1 MEAPLSGNPAPL
13 PVPLDVCDVYGD
25 TIISSGEHITPLLMK
40 DIGRRGRFSTTPY
53 LALKNGRIRQDI
65 EAALRTEP
73 YAGRIPAER
82 LEQIFRIY
90 DDLAILPVLFD
101 EFELMRSHDTYLY
114 QHVLRIAALTVSMAI
129 DLFNAERASNISY
142 TALTHD
148 LGMLRLP
155 GQVLKDNGKDAPG
168 NRRLSQ
174 GHTVIG
180 YVLLT
185 YYLGNAELDCCRAA
199 LLHHERRDGSGY
211 PQGIRIEDIV
221 IDLIAVAGAF
231 DALLARRPFRKEPFG
246 RRPAIDLLWDQAQVG
261 ILNPVVVKLL
271 VANCRQ
277 EPIELDRL
285 KVAGEEEGMGK
296 TAEAD
301 RADNDAAGQC
311 PLSDRRTYS

>member
-1 MEAPLSGNPAPL
+1 MEPALSGNPAPL
-13 PVPLDVCDVYGD
+13 LVPLDVCDVYGAK
-25 TIISSGEHITPLLMK
+25 ILSAGEHITHSFMK
-40 DIGRRGRFSTTPY
+40 DIGRSGRFSTARC
-53 LALKNGRIRQDI
+53 LALKDGRIRQDM

-73 YAGRIPAER
+73 YAGRIPEER

-101 EFELMRSHDTYLY
+101 EFEFMRNRDTYLY

-142 TALTHD
+142 IALTHD

-155 GQVLKDNGKDAPG
+155 GQVLKDNGKDAPE
-168 NRRLSQ
+168 NRRIAQ

-185 YYLGNAELDCCRAA
+185 YYLGRAEPDCCSAA

-211 PQGIRIEDIV
+211 PQGIRFEDMV
-221 IDLIAVAGAF
+221 IDLLAVAGAF

-246 RRPAIDLLWDQAQVG
+246 RRPAIDLLWDQAQLG
-261 ILNPVVVKLL
+261 ILNPIVVKLL
-271 VANCRQ
+271 VASSRQ
-277 EPIELDRL
+277 EPVELDSL
-285 KVAGEEEGMGK
+285 EVAGEAEGLGN
-296 TAEAD
+296 TAKAD
-301 RADNDAAGQC
+301 GTDGDATGQC
-311 PLSDRRTYS
+311 PLSDRRNYS

>member
-1 MEAPLSGNPAPL
+1 
-13 PVPLDVCDVYGD
+13 
-25 TIISSGEHITPLLMK
+25 
-40 DIGRRGRFSTTPY
+40 
-53 LALKNGRIRQDI
+53 
-65 EAALRTEP
+65 
-73 YAGRIPAER
+73 
-82 LEQIFRIY
+82 
-90 DDLAILPVLFD
+90 
-101 EFELMRSHDTYLY
+101 
-114 QHVLRIAALTVSMAI
+114 MAI

-142 TALTHD
+142 AALTHD

-180 YVLLT
+180 YLLLT

-221 IDLIAVAGAF
+221 IDLMAVAGAF

-246 RRPAIDLLWDQAQVG
+246 RRPAIDLLWDQAQLG
-261 ILNPVVVKLL
+261 ILNPMVIKLL

-277 EPIELDRL
+277 EPIVLDRL
-285 KVAGEEEGMGK
+285 KVAGEEEGMEK

-301 RADNDAAGQC
+301 RADNDAAEQC

>member
-1 MEAPLSGNPAPL
+1 MEPVLSGNSAPL
-13 PVPLDVCDVYGD
+13 LVPLDVRDVYGAK
-25 TIISSGEHITPLLMK
+25 IISAGEHITHSLMK
-40 DIGRRGRFSTTPY
+40 DIGRSCRFSTACC
-53 LALKNGRIRQDI
+53 LALKGGRIRRDM

-73 YAGRIPAER
+73 YAGMIPAER

-101 EFELMRSHDTYLY
+101 EFEFMRSHDAYLY
-114 QHVLRIAALTVSMAI
+114 QHVLRIAALTASMAI
-129 DLFNAERASNISY
+129 DLFNAERAANISY

-155 GQVLKDNGKDAPG
+155 GQVLKDSGRDAPG

-185 YYLGNAELDCCRAA
+185 HYRGNAELDCCRAA

-211 PQGIRIEDIV
+211 PRGIRIEDIV

-231 DALLARRPFRKEPFG
+231 DALLVRRPFRKEPFG
-246 RRPAIDLLWDQAQVG
+246 RRPAIDLLWDQAQLG
-261 ILNPVVVKLL
+261 ILNPIVVKLL
-271 VANCRQ
+271 VANSRQ
-277 EPIELDRL
+277 EPIELDKL
-285 KVAGEEEGMGK
+285 KVAGEAEGLGR

-301 RADNDAAGQC
+301 RADDDAAGQC
-311 PLSDRRTYS
+311 PLTDRRTYS

>member
-1 MEAPLSGNPAPL
+1 MEALLSGKPAPL
-13 PVPLDVCDVYGD
+13 LVPLDVFDVYGD
-25 TIISSGEHITPLLMK
+25 TVISSGEHITPLLMK
-40 DIGRRGRFSTTPY
+40 DIGRSGRFSTISC
-53 LALKNGRIRQDI
+53 LALKDGRIRHDM

-73 YAGRIPAER
+73 YAGRIPAKR

-129 DLFNAERASNISY
+129 DLFNAERASDISY

-174 GHTVIG
+174 KHTVIG

-185 YYLGNAELDCCRAA
+185 YYFGNAELDCCRAA

-246 RRPAIDLLWDQAQVG
+246 RRPAIDLLWDEAQLG
-261 ILNPVVVKLL
+261 ILNPMVVKLL

-301 RADNDAAGQC
+301 RADDDAAGQC

>member
-1 MEAPLSGNPAPL
+1 MEPVLSCNPASL
-13 PVPLDVCDVYGD
+13 LVPCDICDVYGAR
-25 TIISSGEHITPLLMK
+25 IISAGEHITPFLMK
-40 DIGRRGRFSTTPY
+40 DIGQNSRFSTACGLP
-53 LALKNGRIRQDI
+53 LKGGRIRQDM
-65 EAALRTEP
+65 EAALRAEP

-101 EFELMRSHDTYLY
+101 EFEFMRSQDTYLY

-129 DLFNAERASNISY
+129 DLFNEERASDISY

-155 GQVLKDNGKDAPG
+155 GQVLKDSGKDAPG

-211 PQGIRIEDIV
+211 PQGISIEDIV
-221 IDLIAVAGAF
+221 LDLIAVAGAF

-246 RRPAIDLLWDQAQVG
+246 RRSAIDLLWDQAQLG
-261 ILNPVVVKLL
+261 ILNPIVVKLL
-271 VANCRQ
+271 IASSRQ
-277 EPIELDRL
+277 EPTELDRL
-285 KVAGEEEGMGK
+285 KVAGEEKE
-296 TAEAD
+296 AEAAH
-301 RADNDAAGQC
+301 ADDDASGQC

>member
-1 MEAPLSGNPAPL
+1 MEALLSGNPAPL
-13 PVPLDVCDVYGD
+13 LVPLDVCDVYGD
-25 TIISSGEHITPLLMK
+25 KIISSGEHITPLLMK
-40 DIGRRGRFSTTPY
+40 DIGRSGRFSTTSC
-53 LALKNGRIRQDI
+53 LALKDGRIRQDM
-65 EAALRTEP
+65 EAALHTEP

-90 DDLAILPVLFD
+90 DELAILPVLFD

-129 DLFNAERASNISY
+129 DLFNAERASDISY

-174 GHTVIG
+174 RHSVIG

-246 RRPAIDLLWDQAQVG
+246 RRPAIDLLWDEAQLG
-261 ILNPVVVKLL
+261 ILNPMVVKLL

-277 EPIELDRL
+277 ERIELDRL

-301 RADNDAAGQC
+301 RADDDAAGQC

>member
-1 MEAPLSGNPAPL
+1 MEALLSGNPAPL
-13 PVPLDVCDVYGD
+13 LVPLDVCDVYGD
-25 TIISSGEHITPLLMK
+25 KIISSGEHITPLLMK
-40 DIGRRGRFSTTPY
+40 DIGRSGRFSTTSC
-53 LALKNGRIRQDI
+53 LALKDGRIRQDM

-174 GHTVIG
+174 GHTVLG

-211 PQGIRIEDIV
+211 PQAIRIDDIV

-231 DALLARRPFRKEPFG
+231 DALLAKRPFRKEPFG
-246 RRPAIDLLWDQAQVG
+246 RRPAIDLLWDQAQLG
-261 ILNPVVVKLL
+261 ILNPIVVKLL
-271 VANCRQ
+271 VANSRQ
-277 EPIELDRL
+277 EPIALDRL
-285 KVAGEEEGMGK
+285 KVAGEEEGTGR

-301 RADNDAAGQC
+301 RDDDGAAGQC